1 MRAVVSHSPGSTSAF
16 GETRCVSLQ
25 AYGARPLKRAVANTI
40 ESVLSDALLHQ
51 QIVSGD
57 TAYLD
62 CDSHE
67 NVFVSTA
74 PAVVQMEPL
83 RNSIVHADGLLKKIT
98 ADFDVVN
105 A

>member
-1 MRAVVSHSPGSTSAF
+1 M
-16 GETRCVSLQ
+16 RCVILQ
-25 AYGARPLKRAVANTI
+25 AYGARPLRRAVANTI

-62 CDSHE
+62 CDS
-67 NVFVSTA
+67 NKDVFVSTG
-74 PAVVQMEPL
+74 PPVVQVEPL
-83 RNSIVHADGLLKKIT
+83 RNSIVHADGLLQKIN